1 MIDNDVI
8 TRIHN
13 IYHSCTAEE
22 QQYLLKILREISE
35 TGDSPTYRDIW
46 LADYREIPV
55 DIGTFICDSQFLGKV
70 NRNGDAVYPFWK
82 TTLNEIFSAG
92 NKYQEI
98 FFTGATRIGKS
109 STAIVGT
116 AYMLYRL
123 MCLKDPQKFFNKKDV
138 SKFSVLFFNI
148 TKDLASGVAFRE
160 FNDTIAASPWFMN
173 HGKLSKSE
181 KNFYYIPEGGKIDID
196 YGSSATHGLGKQ
208 VFVGFCITG
217 DTEIL
222 TDAGYTRIDAV
233 SGSVQNIAQYCETGI
248 RYEPAII
255 LKTSDS
261 CMLVEIETSNGGI
274 VKGTPEH
281 RMLTYNG
288 TYKSL
293 ETLEIG
299 DTLLGYSVDAQEYYP
314 TEVTRKTITYHADSA
329 VPVYDV
335 INACPFHNFL
345 IRCQTSNMC
354 LVSHN
359 CDEINFAR
367 TGIKDV
373 SKAKQNMQDL
383 YNTISARVKGTFR
396 QNGQVYGKIF
406 AVSSKKS
413 DSDFME
419 AYIEQQMS
427 AGAKDHMYVADA
439 PQWEVLPP
447 SMFSKGKFHIAV
459 GDRYKKGFIVSEN
472 EDVNPSVFDELRAQ
486 GYNIMSP
493 PIDMLPEFKADF
505 EIALRDLAG
514 ISIPGSLSF
523 ITQESLT
530 ACINTDRQNPFYQ
543 DIMQIGTKD
552 SFVIEDYFHMDEV
565 PAVCKRMPM
574 FIHLDLSLTT
584 DRTGISG
591 VCITGRKDIE
601 GGDNNVV
608 SQPMFTHVFSLAL
621 EAPRGDKIPY
631 AKITE
636 FICWLRQ
643 QGFNISRVSRDQFQS
658 EYLAQLLEAQGFD
671 VDKIS
676 LDRTPDGYMA
686 GRSIILEQ
694 RVDMLDCKLLQD
706 ELVHL
711 QRDSLTGAID
721 HIVGQSKDVSDSFVG
736 AMWNGMLNNPGV
748 PVATKT
754 VSSAIAAVNKPRSNN
769 SASLPGMFPGI
780 TRYN

>member
-22 QQYLLKILREISE
+22 QRYLLKILREISE
-35 TGDSPTYRDIW
+35 TGDSYTYRDIW

-55 DIGTFICDSQFLGKV
+55 DIGTFICDPQFLGKV

-148 TKDLASGVAFRE
+148 TKDLAAGVAFRE

-208 VFVGFCITG
+208 VFVGF
-217 DTEIL
+217 
-222 TDAGYTRIDAV
+222 
-233 SGSVQNIAQYCETGI
+233 
-248 RYEPAII
+248 
-255 LKTSDS
+255 
-261 CMLVEIETSNGGI
+261 
-274 VKGTPEH
+274 
-281 RMLTYNG
+281 
-288 TYKSL
+288 
-293 ETLEIG
+293 
-299 DTLLGYSVDAQEYYP
+299 
-314 TEVTRKTITYHADSA
+314 
-329 VPVYDV
+329 
-335 INACPFHNFL
+335 
-345 IRCQTSNMC
+345 
-354 LVSHN
+354 

-419 AYIEQQMS
+419 AYIEQQLA
-427 AGAKDHMYVADA
+427 AGAEDHMYVADA
-439 PQWEVLPP
+439 PQWDVLPP

-459 GDRYKKGFIVSEN
+459 GDRYKKGFVVSES
-472 EDVNPSVFDELRAQ
+472 EDVNPSVFEELRAQ
-486 GYNIMSP
+486 GYTIMSP

-636 FICWLRQ
+636 FICWLRR

>member
-1 MIDNDVI
+1 MKIKKIEVID
-8 TRIHN
+8 H
-13 IYHSCTAEE
+13 E
-22 QQYLLKILREISE
+22 Q
-35 TGDSPTYRDIW
+35 P
-46 LADYREIPV
+46 
-55 DIGTFICDSQFLGKV
+55 
-70 NRNGDAVYPFWK
+70 
-82 TTLNEIFSAG
+82 
-92 NKYQEI
+92 
-98 FFTGATRIGKS
+98 
-109 STAIVGT
+109 
-116 AYMLYRL
+116 
-123 MCLKDPQKFFNKKDV
+123 
-138 SKFSVLFFNI
+138 
-148 TKDLASGVAFRE
+148 
-160 FNDTIAASPWFMN
+160 
-173 HGKLSKSE
+173 
-181 KNFYYIPEGGKIDID
+181 
-196 YGSSATHGLGKQ
+196 
-208 VFVGFCITG
+208 
-217 DTEIL
+217 
-222 TDAGYTRIDAV
+222 
-233 SGSVQNIAQYCETGI
+233 
-248 RYEPAII
+248 
-255 LKTSDS
+255 
-261 CMLVEIETSNGGI
+261 
-274 VKGTPEH
+274 
-281 RMLTYNG
+281 
-288 TYKSL
+288 
-293 ETLEIG
+293 
-299 DTLLGYSVDAQEYYP
+299 
-314 TEVTRKTITYHADSA
+314 

-335 INACPFHNFL
+335 VNCEPFHNF
-345 IRCQTSNMC
+345 ITSSGVV
-354 LVSHN
+354 LHN

-419 AYIEQQMS
+419 AYIEQQLA
-427 AGAKDHMYVADA
+427 AGAEDHMYVADA
-439 PQWEVLPP
+439 PQWDVLPP
-447 SMFSKGKFHIAV
+447 SMFSNGKFHIAV
-459 GDRYKKGFIVSEN
+459 GDRYKKGFVVSES
-472 EDVNPSVFDELRAQ
+472 EDVNPSVFEELRAQ
-486 GYNIMSP
+486 GYTIMSP

-530 ACINTDRQNPFYQ
+530 ACINADRQNPFYQ

-565 PAVCKRMPM
+565 PAICKRMPM

-601 GGDNNVV
+601 GGDNKVV
-608 SQPMFTHVFSLAL
+608 SQPMFTHVFSLAV

-636 FICWLRQ
+636 FICWLRR

-706 ELVHL
+706 EMVHL

-748 PVATKT
+748 PVAAKT
-754 VSSAIAAVNKPRSNN
+754 VSSAIAAVNKPRARN
-769 SASLPGMFPGI
+769 SANLPGMFPGI